1 MESIK
6 SRQWWMMDSDGGKA
20 GKPGSGFIA
29 LLKDRFSRLFL
40 TRKGSDAI
48 GTAQVIADSR
58 AADPMLNPINEGAK
72 AVGQAP
78 KAGQISQSRMT
89 AIEGA
94 HGDRGQ
100 QFNKLR
106 SVAKAMGVPE
116 SGKDAWFSK
125 DQVVVPVSTGG
136 THSTTSAAA
145 VQHAPRRNQRMT
157 EARLTSTRLQA
168 LAEALEPKRE
178 E

>member
-1 MESIK
+1 
-6 SRQWWMMDSDGGKA
+6 
-20 GKPGSGFIA
+20 
-29 LLKDRFSRLFL
+29 
-40 TRKGSDAI
+40 
-48 GTAQVIADSR
+48 
-58 AADPMLNPINEGAK
+58 
-72 AVGQAP
+72 
-78 KAGQISQSRMT
+78 
-89 AIEGA
+89 
-94 HGDRGQ
+94 
-100 QFNKLR
+100 
-106 SVAKAMGVPE
+106 MGVPE

>member
-1 MESIK
+1 
-6 SRQWWMMDSDGGKA
+6 MDCDGEKA
-20 GKPGSGFIA
+20 REPSVGFIA
-29 LLKDRFSRLFL
+29 RLFDSLKNSITRFSLAKKSAPPLESVKAGPGARVA
-40 TRKGSDAI
+40 TTI
-48 GTAQVIADSR
+48 
-58 AADPMLNPINEGAK
+58 DPLLDPINEGAK

-78 KAGQISQSRMT
+78 SVGQISQSRMT

-94 HGDRGQ
+94 HGDRSQ
-100 QFNKLR
+100 QLNKLR
-106 SVAKAMGVPE
+106 SVAKAIGVPE

-125 DQVVVPVSTGG
+125 DQIVVPVSAG
-136 THSTTSAAA
+136 HTSPAP
-145 VQHAPRRNQRMT
+145 QAPRRNQRMT